1 MNREVAREICLTQP
15 EASEDFPF
23 GDHVS
28 AFKVD
33 GKMFALLPVKSETV
47 SLTLKCDPD
56 RAETLRQK
64 YAAVRSSPFHKR
76 HWNRVFLDGSIPA
89 REIEEWIEDSYDLVV
104 DKLPKLQKLRLQGQ
118 VRGITK

>member
-28 AFKVD
+28 AFKVG

-47 SLTLKCDPD
+47 SLTLKCDPV
-56 RAETLRQK
+56 AKNLLRS
-64 YAAVRSSPFHKR
+64 AFMVPPDFVER
-76 HWNRVFLDGSIPA
+76 N
-89 REIEEWIEDSYDLVV
+89 
-104 DKLPKLQKLRLQGQ
+104 
-118 VRGITK
+118 

>member
-28 AFKVD
+28 AFKVG

-56 RAETLRQK
+56 RAD
-64 YAAVRSSPFHKR
+64 AG
-76 HWNRVFLDGSIPA
+76 W
-89 REIEEWIEDSYDLVV
+89 
-104 DKLPKLQKLRLQGQ
+104 
-118 VRGITK
+118 